1 MFISDVDF
9 MEKVICKS
17 IASVEKAIGYSFK
30 DKSLLSTAL
39 KHSSYDKTEN
49 YEKLEFLGDS
59 VVSLVISDFLFTTH
73 NYLQEGEMTVTRA
86 YAVCEESLS
95 KVSKRLGID
104 KYILIGSSAVGS
116 SVNTNKS
123 VIADAFESLIGAMY
137 LDSGLEYVRPFII
150 SNLNE
155 FIVEYIKSGDN
166 NDHKTK
172 LQHFV
177 QSRYQEEPKYLV
189 KGEKGPPHDKTFL
202 VEVIITGEPY
212 GKGIGKTKK
221 EAQQAAAKDAL
232 DNIEK
237 KGLDN
242 YVS

>member
-1 MFISDVDF
+1 MEKNISD
-9 MEKVICKS
+9 KS
-17 IASVEKAIGYSFK
+17 IASVEKAIGYTFK
-30 DKSLLSTAL
+30 NKSLLSTAL
-39 KHSSYDKTEN
+39 KHSSYDKNEN

-59 VVSLVISDFLFTTH
+59 VLSVVISDFLFKTH

-95 KVSKRLGID
+95 KVCKRLGID
-104 KYILIGSSAVGS
+104 RHILVGFSAVGS
-116 SVNTNKS
+116 KVNANKS
-123 VIADAFESLIGAMY
+123 VIADAFESVIGAIY
-137 LDSGLEYVRPFII
+137 LDSGFSYVKPFII

-172 LQHFV
+172 LQHLV
-177 QSRYQEEPKYLV
+177 QSQYQEEPKYLV
-189 KGEKGPPHDKTFL
+189 KEEKGPPHDKTFVVEAL
-202 VEVIITGEPY
+202 VMGMPY
-212 GKGIGKTKK
+212 GKGKGKTKK

-232 DNIEK
+232 NNIEK

-242 YVS
+242 HDS

>member
-1 MFISDVDF
+1 MQPDILQLQEVCISDTGK
-9 MEKVICKS
+9 MEKVIDKS

-59 VVSLVISDFLFTTH
+59 VLSLVISDFLFRTH

-104 KYILIGSSAVGS
+104 KYILIGSSAVSS

-137 LDSGLEYVRPFII
+137 LDSGFKYVRPFII

-155 FIVEYIKSGDN
+155 FIVEYIRSGDN

-172 LQHFV
+172 LQHLY
-177 QSRYQEEPKYLV
+177 SPDIRKSP
-189 KGEKGPPHDKTFL
+189 
-202 VEVIITGEPY
+202 
-212 GKGIGKTKK
+212 
-221 EAQQAAAKDAL
+221 
-232 DNIEK
+232 NIWLKEK
-237 KGLDN
+237 KDRLMTKH
-242 YVS
+242 SLLKL